1 MLILAPALANA
12 AVSKLANPSFINAAR
27 LRCVDVQLVAGNTRV
42 AAFIATRNPSVR
54 ATAQAAVLELDIRI
68 FLPAAKRGRVL
79 VESVAWNIDRAAE
92 AVGLFASRRA
102 AADAALSKVV
112 KRSPAARPGHA
123 HVVVATW
130 NFSRVAAEKSSIRA
144 LLDAA
149 APELE
154 HGQRI
159 RVATL
164 GCGVVLIAASNTSL
178 AAESVR
184 RNGWGARH
192 TAGIFHGRTGGDG
205 SHEEDQGGGD
215 VHLCWSVGSV
225 RCVVVCGV
233 CGKKRN
239 ESLIALLKNEV
250 RWKEVSCRAV
260 EILDQLR
267 GFHTNNTLE
276 ARGIIAAAHC
286 QQCASKKGLMG
297 GDQLAEIRP
306 ALAFGNTKDTST
318 TTKRAPRS
326 SWRSR
331 DRVGRPY
338 NPLNREEGLYYPICV
353 HDTLCVA

>member
-1 MLILAPALANA
+1 MTSRWTRASSGASQDALVPASPQLKSSVLILAPALANA

-79 VESVAWNIDRAAE
+79 VESVAWNIDR
-92 AVGLFASRRA
+92 
-102 AADAALSKVV
+102 
-112 KRSPAARPGHA
+112 
-123 HVVVATW
+123 
-130 NFSRVAAEKSSIRA
+130 
-144 LLDAA
+144 
-149 APELE
+149 
-154 HGQRI
+154 
-159 RVATL
+159 
-164 GCGVVLIAASNTSL
+164 